1 MSYLKVKRLKKQAV
15 LLSKRKEDAAYDIY
29 WLFEQDYKLLN
40 PWEIYMVPT
49 WIAIQIPQ
57 DKVFFICER
66 SSTWIKWLARRAW
79 VVDSWYRWEIFVP
92 INNTSNKPIV
102 FYKNEEGLEA
112 FLKENN
118 LSKDNVTLY
127 PQEKAIAQAMILHVP
142 HIEVEEVDEL
152 SDSERWEWALWSTN
166 K

>member
-1 MSYLKVKRLKKQAV
+1 MSYLKVKRVKKEAV

-29 WLFEQDYKLLN
+29 GVFEQDYKLLN

-49 WIAIQIPQ
+49 WIVIQIPQ
-57 DKVFFICER
+57 DKVFYICER
-66 SSTWIKWLARRAW
+66 GSTWTKWLARRAW

-92 INNTSNKPIV
+92 INNTTYKPVV
-102 FYKNEEGLEA
+102 FYKNEDGLDA
-112 FLKENN
+112 FLEENN

-127 PQEKAIAQAMILHVP
+127 PQKKAIAQAMVLDVP
-142 HIEVEEVDEL
+142 HIEIEEVDEL